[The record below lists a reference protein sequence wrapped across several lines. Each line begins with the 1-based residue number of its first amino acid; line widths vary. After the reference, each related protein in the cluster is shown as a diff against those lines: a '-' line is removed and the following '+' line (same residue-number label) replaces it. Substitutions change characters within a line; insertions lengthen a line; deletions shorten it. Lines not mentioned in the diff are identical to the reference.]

1 MTMATLAIRFLIEL
15 IGIGAVGYWGFQAID
30 HELGRIALGIGAALA
45 LIVVWGLLIA
55 PKATNP
61 LTQPQRDLIGTG
73 LLLLAAGALALAG
86 QPGLALAFAAVVLID
101 WLIMIVLGPQA
112 VEIVRPSAARVR

>member
-1 MTMATLAIRFLIEL
+1 MTMATLAIRFLVEL
-15 IGIGAVGYWGFQAID
+15 IGIGAVGYWGFQSVD
-30 HELGRIALGIGAALA
+30 NTLGRIALGIGAALA

-73 LLLLAAGALALAG
+73 VLLLAAAALAVAG
-86 QPGLALAFAAVVLID
+86 QPGLALAFATVVVID
-101 WLIMIVLGPQA
+101 WLIMIALGPSA
-112 VEIVRPSAARVR
+112 VDVVRPAAARVR